1 MLTTVCKSLRHPVRT
16 EKVHDHPGSNTS
28 MDAYRIVVKDHAGS
42 IAWDSGKTS
51 TTTGA
56 TSVRPETPLK
66 PLATYTWQAQWWS
79 AGNDTPSPTTSAAFT
94 IGPITEADWEGSVW
108 LGGGQN
114 EFKLTYSLDAVSA
127 AAGASIFVASPGGAV
142 VYSQSQI
149 EKTRDWIWTVV
160 GDDEIGLSP
169 WIDFRK
175 TVSYQGYTI
184 PLGLSKEQ
192 QQQQVKLQIGAGFWS
207 PEYQL
212 GNPFWGKGVGSIYP
226 YIVHFY
232 KGVCSC
238 LSICLSVGARM
249 RA

>member
-1 MLTTVCKSLRHPVRT
+1 MLLSCDALTMSLIPVSISA
-16 EKVHDHPGSNTS
+16 PGPSKL
-28 MDAYRIVVKDHAGS
+28 MDAVSSRLDAVH
-42 IAWDSGKTS
+42 
-51 TTTGA
+51 
-56 TSVRPETPLK
+56 
-66 PLATYTWQAQWWS
+66 LATTLSILASNWIPSS

-184 PLGLSKEQ
+184 PLGLSQEQ

-232 KGVCSC
+232 KVVCSC

-249 RA
+249 RACSMLIINITKPHSV